1 MRNRRSLLTAVLPL
15 VLLLVAFAAPAPIR
29 ACSCI
34 QPEPM
39 AAYRG
44 DPLKLVFVGTIATAG
59 PAGVEVTVE
68 RWFQGASAAV
78 VRFAGEM
85 FGPESA
91 GCQTPLPP
99 VGSRWIYVAFI
110 ANPGEQPQVNLC
122 TPHARLDTPEG
133 QTMTNEAL
141 AAFGSGAPPVGEPA
155 GPAVEPTPTWLGPA
169 AAVGLAILLGLL
181 VFGGIA
187 VASRRRR
194 TGS

>member
-1 MRNRRSLLTAVLPL
+1 MRIRRSLLTAVLPL
-15 VLLLVAFAAPAPIR
+15 TLLLAAFAAPPPMR

-44 DPLKLVFVGTIATAG
+44 DPLKLVFVGTITASG
-59 PAGVEVTVE
+59 PAGVEVAVE

-78 VRFAGEM
+78 VRLAGEM
-85 FGPESA
+85 FGEQSA

-133 QTMTNEAL
+133 QSMTNDAL
-141 AAFGSGAPPVGEPA
+141 AAFGSGAPPVGPPEDPEVEAMPA
-155 GPAVEPTPTWLGPA
+155 WLGPA
-169 AAVGLAILLGLL
+169 AAVGMAVVLGLV
-181 VFGGIA
+181 VFGA
-187 VASRRRR
+187 VVAVGRRRR
-194 TGS
+194 VGG

>member
-15 VLLLVAFAAPAPIR
+15 ALLLAAFAAPPPMR

-44 DPLKLVFVGTIATAG
+44 DPLKLVFIGTIASAG
-59 PAGVEVTVE
+59 PAGVEVAVE
-68 RWFQGASAAV
+68 RWFQGASAAS
-78 VRFAGEM
+78 VRLAGEM
-85 FGPESA
+85 FGDGGAS
-91 GCQTPLPP
+91 CQTPMPP

-141 AAFGSGAPPVGEPA
+141 ATFGPGAPPVGEPPGPEVQSTPDLF
-155 GPAVEPTPTWLGPA
+155 GPAV
-169 AAVGLAILLGLL
+169 AVGMAVLLGLA
-181 VFGGIA
+181 VFGA
-187 VASRRRR
+187 VAVIGRWRRSN
-194 TGS
+194 G